1 MEPIKVK
8 HVVSFL
14 LFLCLA
20 RICTSSP
27 VGKKHFVLVHG
38 AWNWYKMTNLLTSI
52 GHNVT
57 ALDQAAAGINPN
69 QVQQLYSLSDYV
81 EPLIEFVESLPL
93 MERVILV
100 GHSVGGAAISTA
112 MESFPEKIFAAV
124 FANALMLGPTLPYLT
139 VFNKEKKNVRLDF

>member
-20 RICTSSP
+20 KICTSSP

-57 ALDQAAAGINPN
+57 ALDLAAAGVNPN
-69 QVQQLYSLSDYV
+69 QVQLYSLW
-81 EPLIEFVESLPL
+81 SLFHQGRQL
-93 MERVILV
+93 SWWAIAWV
-100 GHSVGGAAISTA
+100 GPPYPPPWRGFLRKS
-112 MESFPEKIFAAV
+112 PPRY
-124 FANALMLGPTLPYLT
+124 LPML
-139 VFNKEKKNVRLDF
+139 